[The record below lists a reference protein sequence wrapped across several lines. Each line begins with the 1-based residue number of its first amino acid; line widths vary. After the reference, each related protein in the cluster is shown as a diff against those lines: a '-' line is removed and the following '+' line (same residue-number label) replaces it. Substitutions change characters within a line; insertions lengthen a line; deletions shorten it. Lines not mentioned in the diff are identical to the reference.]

1 MDDSRLNL
9 GIIGSGFIA
18 RTHAHSITT
27 TLHHARLTGIA
38 GGSRASDVANE
49 FSIRCFRD
57 PLELVSNSDIDAVII
72 ATPHHL
78 HTEHA
83 LLAAEHGKHVLVEKP
98 MALSVRDCNSIIDA
112 CRNNRVKLMVAFTQ
126 RYRMTNRMAFDIIQS
141 GRIGNVI
148 MIQEQALIPNGSS
161 AFPKWQQSKENLGIL
176 FGYGIHNID
185 KLRWFLQD
193 DPSSISAQLNRNDN
207 GIETSTMATI
217 RWRNGVLSNVWS
229 SVEMIPPGFPNSS
242 FRSLVVGEKGLLDV
256 DGYGK
261 LRILENSQNW
271 KTLFIQPPI
280 DWRGN
285 GMFSVE
291 RLGSF
296 SMQNQQFV
304 ESIINNSEPSVT
316 GYDGMRAVAIA
327 LDIYRA
333 ADTNTTISY

>member
-1 MDDSRLNL
+1 
-9 GIIGSGFIA
+9 
-18 RTHAHSITT
+18 
-27 TLHHARLTGIA
+27 
-38 GGSRASDVANE
+38 
-49 FSIRCFRD
+49 
-57 PLELVSNSDIDAVII
+57 
-72 ATPHHL
+72 
-78 HTEHA
+78 
-83 LLAAEHGKHVLVEKP
+83 
-98 MALSVRDCNSIIDA
+98 
-112 CRNNRVKLMVAFTQ
+112 
-126 RYRMTNRMAFDIIQS
+126 
-141 GRIGNVI
+141 
-148 MIQEQALIPNGSS
+148 
-161 AFPKWQQSKENLGIL
+161 
-176 FGYGIHNID
+176 
-185 KLRWFLQD
+185 
-193 DPSSISAQLNRNDN
+193 
-207 GIETSTMATI
+207 
-217 RWRNGVLSNVWS
+217 
-229 SVEMIPPGFPNSS
+229 MIPPGFPNSS

-327 LDIYRA
+327 LDIYRS